1 MNAGAIILLIAVIG
15 VCVFEVGSLIATIV
29 KKKKNSKKQGAV
41 QEEKSA
47 ENNDND
53 KEVSK

>member
-41 QEEKSA
+41 QKEKST